1 MFIIIIIVVV
11 NTVVGICVNTYV
23 VEFVPYSPFSIVVTI
38 HLISHD
44 DCEFPCKMWDSAK
57 DKTRIDQ
64 DLTPITNLTY
74 HSLFLLNYVF
84 TYLGIRKEIYL

>member
-1 MFIIIIIVVV
+1 
-11 NTVVGICVNTYV
+11 
-23 VEFVPYSPFSIVVTI
+23 
-38 HLISHD
+38 
-44 DCEFPCKMWDSAK
+44 MWDSAK

-84 TYLGIRKEIYL
+84 TYLGIRKEIYLFVKNTLRSIFKTPLENKKMSFVLGTFFLA

>member
-1 MFIIIIIVVV
+1 
-11 NTVVGICVNTYV
+11 
-23 VEFVPYSPFSIVVTI
+23 
-38 HLISHD
+38 
-44 DCEFPCKMWDSAK
+44 MWDSAK

-84 TYLGIRKEIYL
+84 TYLGIRKEIYLWIIPYVPSLKRLLKKKMSFVLGTFFLA